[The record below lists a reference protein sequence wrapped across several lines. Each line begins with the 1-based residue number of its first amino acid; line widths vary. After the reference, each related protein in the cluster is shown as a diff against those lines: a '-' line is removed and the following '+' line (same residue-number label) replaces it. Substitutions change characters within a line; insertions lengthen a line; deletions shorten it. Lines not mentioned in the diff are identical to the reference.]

1 MSTTEMRIVTGNITT
16 DPQLRQTSDGTP
28 VADLRIAVNAR
39 AKTSEGERI
48 DAGTEYYT
56 VTAWRREAENV
67 AGSLQK
73 GSRVTVAGTVYR
85 DAYTDSDGAVHVTTR
100 IKPTNPI
107 AITLD
112 YQSATITKNT
122 RRHAAGEQ

>member
-1 MSTTEMRIVTGNITT
+1 MNTETRVITGNITA

-28 VADLRIAVNAR
+28 VTDLRIAVTAR
-39 AKTSEGERI
+39 AKTTEGEWI

-67 AGSLQK
+67 AQCLRK
-73 GSRVTVAGTVYR
+73 GNRVTVTGTVYR

-100 IKPTNPI
+100 IKPTSPI
-107 AITLD
+107 AAALD
-112 YQSATITKNT
+112 YQSVTITKNT
-122 RRHAAGEQ
+122 RRPAAEQ

>member
-1 MSTTEMRIVTGNITT
+1 MNTEMRIVTGNITT

-28 VADLRIAVNAR
+28 VTDVRIAVNAR
-39 AKTSEGERI
+39 AKTTEGEWI

-67 AGSLQK
+67 AQSLRK
-73 GSRVTVAGTVYR
+73 GNRVTVAGVIYR

-100 IKPTNPI
+100 IKPTTPI
-107 AITLD
+107 AVTLD
-112 YQSATITKNT
+112 YQSVTITKNT
-122 RRHAAGEQ
+122 RRPAPEH